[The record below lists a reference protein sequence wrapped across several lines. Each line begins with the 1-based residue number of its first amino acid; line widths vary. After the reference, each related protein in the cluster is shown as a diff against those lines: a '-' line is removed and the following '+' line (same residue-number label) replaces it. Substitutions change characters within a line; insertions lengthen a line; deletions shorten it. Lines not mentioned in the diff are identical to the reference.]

1 MLFESNNRIARQLV
15 TVLFAQSWKQLT
27 SLRNIL
33 KDCSEQ
39 TNETNKNYNPKE
51 QQYSALFD
59 CRSVHINISLSDNNP
74 NKERTMQLYIFPP
87 PYETFLD
94 RTFTALVLH
103 HERSLLQKQTMT
115 AWMAT
120 LGGGYFFIKQLS
132 KSLQLARQQ
141 RYLALQL
148 GNDSMART
156 CLLNEAYNLIYA
168 GHFRNAKTVLTMLE
182 HQVTNANNN
191 KVIPI
196 LEEEEIQRT
205 LRQCHAARILLR
217 RLKKLKHRLKGYH
230 AKETHTVDDFQRVRI
245 VEEGL

>member
-1 MLFESNNRIARQLV
+1 MKA
-15 TVLFAQSWKQLT
+15 
-27 SLRNIL
+27 IL
-33 KDCSEQ
+33 
-39 TNETNKNYNPKE
+39 E
-51 QQYSALFD
+51 QQFEEGGSEINEKDENELDAIPFYRRTLTIKLPLSSAHPGNHLP
-59 CRSVHINISLSDNNP
+59 IL
-74 NKERTMQLYIFPP
+74 LYILPP
-87 PYETFLD
+87 FYETFLD
-94 RTFTALVLH
+94 RTFTAVVLE
-103 HERSLLQKQTMT
+103 HERSLLKKQTMT

-141 RYLALQL
+141 RYLALQI
-148 GNDSMART
+148 GNESMART

-168 GHFRNAKTVLTMLE
+168 AQFAAAKKVLTQLETQVKTVND
-182 HQVTNANNN
+182 QSN
-191 KVIPI
+191 IPV

-245 VEEGL
+245 VEEV